1 MTPLV
6 VTISATYGAGGT
18 VVAPLVANRLGLPLV
33 ERIVTP
39 ELAHELR
46 EDDWGPETVPPD
58 EQAET
63 GWRRFVQALAHLPAL
78 FGSTMPQ
85 PTEPIDPEA
94 RLRWEAEGTLR
105 SLLETGGV
113 AMGRAGMVV
122 LGGEPGVFH
131 VRLDGPADARL
142 RQGMEIEGITDEAE
156 GRRRQ
161 ADTDNARLTYLRRFY
176 DCDPTNSR
184 LYHMVLDSTAVPL
197 TSCAELIVDAA
208 TAFRDRPVRA
218 AAR

>member
-1 MTPLV
+1 MTALV

-18 VVAPLVANRLGLPLV
+18 VVAPLVARRLGLPLV

-39 ELAHELR
+39 ELARELR
-46 EDDWGPETVPPD
+46 EDRGRETVPPD
-58 EQAET
+58 ELADT
-63 GWRRFVQALAHLPAL
+63 GWRRFVQALARLPAV

-85 PTEPIDPEA
+85 PTEPIDTEA
-94 RLRWEAEGTLR
+94 RLRWEAERTLR
-105 SLLETGGV
+105 GLLETGGV

-131 VRLDGPADARL
+131 VRLDGPVEARL
-142 RQGMEIEGITDEAE
+142 RQGMEIERITDEAE
-156 GRRRQ
+156 ARRRL

-184 LYHMVLDSTAVPL
+184 LYHLVLDSTAVPL
-197 TSCAELIVDAA
+197 SCCAQVIVESARAFAERA
-208 TAFRDRPVRA
+208 VRA
-218 AAR
+218 RVD